1 MHQRDAGSVFLW
13 SVLLLVF
20 VGLPALLR
28 RYQVRAWQRNRARAC
43 GRCGASLESSALA
56 YTEGFRVCPSC
67 AKTVRVRS
75 IVGAGFIGL
84 ITLAT
89 IILSLFAM
97 ATDARAGDPD
107 PWWAYVLM
115 MGVGV
120 GLVGLFWFVVSK
132 ARNANK
138 RAALRDAALVRRY
151 DTGEE

>member
-1 MHQRDAGSVFLW
+1 MHQVNAGSVFLW
-13 SVLLLVF
+13 LVLLLVF

-28 RYQVRAWQRNRARAC
+28 RYRVRAWQRNRVGAC
-43 GRCGASLESSALA
+43 GRCGTPLESSALA

-89 IILSLFAM
+89 IIVSFVAM
-97 ATDARAGDPD
+97 AADARAGNPD
-107 PWWAYVLM
+107 PWWAYLM
-115 MGVGV
+115 MMGLGV
-120 GLVGLFWFVVSK
+120 GLAGLFWFVVSK
-132 ARNANK
+132 ARSANK

-151 DTGEE
+151 DTVEE